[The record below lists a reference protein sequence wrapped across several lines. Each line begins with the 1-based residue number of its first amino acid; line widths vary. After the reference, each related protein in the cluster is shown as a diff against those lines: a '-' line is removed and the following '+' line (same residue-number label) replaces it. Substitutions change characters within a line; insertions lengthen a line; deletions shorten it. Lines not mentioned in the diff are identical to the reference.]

1 MINKEKIINKKR
13 TISKYTLQSTSGITL
28 VALVVTIVVLLIL
41 AGITVTMLFGENGII
56 KKAQEA
62 KEATERD
69 QQETEQGL
77 QDLVD
82 QMGNILNG
90 NGSGEIEA
98 EIGSV
103 ETAEGSAIQIKL
115 SISGTKVKTPPIP
128 SGFSYKEGS
137 LDDGYVITD
146 GTNEFVWIPVAKNQ
160 KISLT
165 VTSEEDISSINLYD
179 STGTVILTVAD
190 GDVET
195 NFENTDVTPT
205 KNGCYIAS
213 VVTASGTAAVKEL
226 TVQSLYAQTTS
237 ILTQQNLSILEL
249 TSIEEAETIFA
260 SYGTDVDAAI
270 ANVYQQYSFQG
281 DEDTVDFSQSVEKNG
296 GFYIGRYEAGAP
308 TARTSGSATAT
319 AAEIITANG
328 TPVCNANQTAYN
340 YITQTQ
346 AQGLAESMY
355 QGKSFTCS
363 LLTGSA
369 WDRTLG
375 FLTET
380 GTNNKTM
387 PQVYDDGEEWGNYNN
402 SNFDVINTS
411 AKYSEDNGTTY
422 KEVEGTYTKP
432 ADTAR
437 LLTTGATDR
446 NSAKNIYD
454 LAGNVTEW
462 TLMTYYDS
470 GDRSTCVV
478 SRGGSYNGN
487 GGNAA
492 YSRGHN
498 DATFYDSYHGFRPAL
513 YL

>member
-41 AGITVTMLFGENGII
+41 AGITITMLFGENGII

-82 QMGNILNG
+82 QMGSILGG
-90 NGSGEIEA
+90 NGSGETEE

-103 ETAEGSAIQIKL
+103 ETADGSAIKIKL
-115 SISGTKVKTPPIP
+115 SISGTKVTTPPIP

-179 STGTVILTVAD
+179 PTGTVILTVAD

-213 VVTASGTAAVKEL
+213 VVTASGTASIKIL
-226 TVQSLYAQTTS
+226 TVQSLYAKTLE
-237 ILTQQNLSILEL
+237 ILTPGTLATLGF
-249 TSIEEAETIFA
+249 TSIEQTEAAFS
-260 SYGTDVDAAI
+260 SYGTEVDAAI
-270 ANVYQQYSFQG
+270 ANTYQQYSFQG
-281 DEDTVDFSQSVEKNG
+281 YEDTVDYSQSVETNG

-308 TARTSGSATAT
+308 TVRTSGSDTAT
-319 AAEIITANG
+319 VAEIITANG

-454 LAGNVTEW
+454 LAGNIREW
-462 TLMTYYDS
+462 TLMTYYNS
-470 GDRSTCVV
+470 ENGSTYVV
-478 SRGGSYNGN
+478 ARGGSCF
-487 GGNAA
+487 
-492 YSRGHN
+492 YSSESSAFRHG
-498 DATFYDSYHGFRPAL
+498 DDVTTSYFNYIGFRPAL